1 MISHLQTLCSNTTT
15 QAASVYNCES
25 PIITNTVL
33 QQKCDSAHQLLKNTI
48 QDSFVTKRQQ
58 LDLKIR
64 DYLETWNYLL
74 VIGDTIL
81 MDNQIVIPF
90 PTRKDIFSA
99 LHLAHQGVTSLWSR
113 ANNTIYWH
121 EMNKG
126 IRTT

>member
-25 PIITNTVL
+25 PIITDTVL

-64 DYLETWNYLL
+64 DYLET
-74 VIGDTIL
+74 
-81 MDNQIVIPF
+81 
-90 PTRKDIFSA
+90 
-99 LHLAHQGVTSLWSR
+99 
-113 ANNTIYWH
+113 
-121 EMNKG
+121 
-126 IRTT
+126 